1 MEMLEGIG
9 KGVCRTSR
17 GGGTGLDRESPEVM
31 EMLEERGKGVCR
43 TSRGVVLVWIENH
56 KGL

>member
-1 MEMLEGIG
+1 MLEGIG

-31 EMLEERGKGVCR
+31 EMLEERGKGVCH

>member
-31 EMLEERGKGVCR
+31 EMLEERG
-43 TSRGVVLVWIENH
+43 RGLERESQGFIEGGH
-56 KGL
+56 Y